1 MIRRSTPDD
10 FSDLIRI
17 YAAARS
23 IMEQSG
29 NPFQWGKSKPSL
41 ELIQSDIMNGT
52 GYLLEENG
60 RPYGAFALLF
70 DPDPTYSEIEGSWK
84 NNAPYATLHR
94 VASDGSHKQVFSE
107 ILIFCRALSKEL
119 RIDTHEDNC
128 IMRKLLTRE
137 GFEYCGVIHL
147 ADGSP
152 RLAFQWSAHS
162 SNRCLT

>member
-41 ELIQSDIMNGT
+41 ELIQSDIINGT

-70 DPDPTYSEIEGSWK
+70 
-84 NNAPYATLHR
+84 A
-94 VASDGSHKQVFSE
+94 
-107 ILIFCRALSKEL
+107 
-119 RIDTHEDNC
+119 
-128 IMRKLLTRE
+128 
-137 GFEYCGVIHL
+137 
-147 ADGSP
+147 
-152 RLAFQWSAHS
+152 
-162 SNRCLT
+162 